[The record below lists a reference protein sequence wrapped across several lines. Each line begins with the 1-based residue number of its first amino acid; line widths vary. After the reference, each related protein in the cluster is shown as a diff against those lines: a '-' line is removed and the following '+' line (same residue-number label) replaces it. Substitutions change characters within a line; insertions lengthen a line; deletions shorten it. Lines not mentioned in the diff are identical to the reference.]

1 MPCPPIIDRRGTIM
15 ATTIEEHLADLCN
28 KATSYGASKAVPI
41 PVSFVVMDPRVSL
54 KCQIPRCVSYG
65 RNLMC
70 PPNCVRPEEFARSL
84 ERYKFAVL
92 VQAKIITDLASVE
105 RRLGATSL
113 VEVINDEDYRR
124 QLRAS
129 TRSFEIIL
137 NKLERDAMMGHRF
150 ALALSGGACSLCDE
164 CVGISSG
171 EPCRHP
177 FEARPSMEA
186 VGIDVLLTAE
196 NSGAPI
202 EFPAKDPVWTG
213 IVLVE

>member
-1 MPCPPIIDRRGTIM
+1 MPTE
-15 ATTIEEHLADLCN
+15 IEEHLAELCE
-28 KATSYGASKAVPI
+28 KAAGYGASKAVSLPI
-41 PVSFVVMDPRVSL
+41 SYVVTDPRVSL
-54 KCQIPRCVSYG
+54 KCQIPRCIHYG
-65 RNLMC
+65 KNLMC
-70 PPNCVRPEEFARSL
+70 PPNCVRPEEFVKSL
-84 ERYKFAVL
+84 ERYQFAIL

-129 TRSFEIIL
+129 TRSFEGIL
-137 NKLERDAMMGHRF
+137 NKLERDAMMMGHRF

-186 VGIDVLLTAE
+186 VGIDVILTAK
-196 NSGAPI
+196 NAGAEV
-202 EFPAKDPVWTG
+202 EFPVKKDPVWTG
-213 IVLVE
+213 ILLVE

>member
-1 MPCPPIIDRRGTIM
+1 MPTV
-15 ATTIEEHLADLCN
+15 IEEHLAELCS
-28 KATSYGASKAVPI
+28 KATAYGASKAVPTPI
-41 PVSFVVMDPRVSL
+41 SNVVMDPRVSL
-54 KCQIPRCVSYG
+54 KCQIPRCLHYG

-70 PPNCVRPEEFARSL
+70 PPSCVRPEDFAIALR
-84 ERYKFAVL
+84 RYKFTVL

-105 RRLGATSL
+105 RRLGAASL
-113 VEVINDEDYRR
+113 IEVINDEDYRR

-129 TRSFEIIL
+129 TRSFEGIL
-137 NKLERDAMMGHRF
+137 NKLEKDAMMMGHRF

-186 VGIDVLLTAE
+186 VGIDVILTAE
-196 NSGAPI
+196 NAGAGV
-202 EFPAKDPVWTG
+202 EFPVKSDPVWTG
-213 IVLVE
+213 ILLVE

>member
-1 MPCPPIIDRRGTIM
+1 MPT
-15 ATTIEEHLADLCN
+15 AIEEHLAELCN
-28 KATSYGASKAVPI
+28 KATAYGASKAVPTPI
-41 PVSFVVMDPRVSL
+41 SNVIMDPRVSL
-54 KCQIPRCVSYG
+54 KCQIPRCLHYAQ
-65 RNLMC
+65 NLMC
-70 PPNCVRPEEFARSL
+70 PPSCVRPEDFARSL
-84 ERYKFAVL
+84 RRYKFAVL

-113 VEVINDEDYRR
+113 IEVINDEDYRR

-129 TRSFEIIL
+129 TRSFEGIL
-137 NKLERDAMMGHRF
+137 NKLEKDAMMMGHRF

-186 VGIDVLLTAE
+186 VGIDVILTAE
-196 NSGAPI
+196 NAGAGV
-202 EFPAKDPVWTG
+202 EFPVKNDPVWTG
-213 IVLVE
+213 ILLVE

>member
-1 MPCPPIIDRRGTIM
+1 MNMPT
-15 ATTIEEHLADLCN
+15 AIEEHLAELCS
-28 KATSYGASKAVPI
+28 KAADYGASKAVPLPI
-41 PVSFVVMDPRVSL
+41 SYVVMDPRVSL
-54 KCQIPRCVSYG
+54 KCQIPRCAHYG

-70 PPNCVRPEEFARSL
+70 PPNCVKPEEFVKSL
-84 ERYKFAVL
+84 ERYKFAIL
-92 VQAKIITDLASVE
+92 VQAKIVTDLASVE

-129 TRSFEIIL
+129 TRSFEGIL
-137 NKLERDAMMGHRF
+137 NKLERDAMMMGHRF

-186 VGIDVLLTAE
+186 VGIDVILTAE
-196 NSGAPI
+196 NAGAGV
-202 EFPAKDPVWTG
+202 EFPVKEDPVWTG
-213 IVLVE
+213 ILLVE

>member
-1 MPCPPIIDRRGTIM
+1 MVTS
-15 ATTIEEHLADLCN
+15 IEEHLSELCD
-28 KATSYGASKAVPI
+28 KAASYGASKAMPI
-41 PVSFVVMDPRVSL
+41 PVSYVVMDPRVSL
-54 KCQIPRCVSYG
+54 KCQIPRCVHYG

-70 PPNCVRPEEFARSL
+70 PPSCVKPDEFARSL
-84 ERYKFAVL
+84 ERYEFAIL
-92 VQAKIITDLASVE
+92 VQAKIIADLASVE

-124 QLRAS
+124 QLRTS
-129 TRSFEIIL
+129 TRSFEMIL
-137 NKLERDAMMGHRF
+137 SKLERDALMMGHRF

-186 VGIDVLLTAE
+186 VGIDVVRTAE
-196 NSGAPI
+196 NSGVTI

-213 IVLVE
+213 ILLVE

>member
-1 MPCPPIIDRRGTIM
+1 MS
-15 ATTIEEHLADLCN
+15 TTIEEHLAELCT
-28 KATSYGASKAVPI
+28 KAEGYGASKAVPLPI
-41 PVSFVVMDPRVSL
+41 SQVAMDPRVSL
-54 KCQIPRCVSYG
+54 KCQIPRCVHFG

-70 PPNCVRPEEFARSL
+70 PPNCVRPEEFEKSL
-84 ERYKFAVL
+84 IRFKFAIL
-92 VQAKIITDLASVE
+92 VQAKIIMDLASVE

-124 QLRAS
+124 QLRVS
-129 TRSFEIIL
+129 TRSFEGIL
-137 NKLERDAMMGHRF
+137 SKLERDAMMMGHRF

-186 VGIDVLLTAE
+186 VGIDVILTAE
-196 NSGAPI
+196 NAGVGI
-202 EFPAKDPVWTG
+202 EFPVKNDPVWTG
-213 IVLVE
+213 ILLVE

>member
-1 MPCPPIIDRRGTIM
+1 MMTEDHIK
-15 ATTIEEHLADLCN
+15 ELCE
-28 KATSYGASKAVPI
+28 KALSYGASKAVPMA
-41 PVSFVVMDPRVSL
+41 VSNVVMDPRVSL
-54 KCQIPRCVSYG
+54 KCQIPRCVHYG

-70 PPNCVRPEEFARSL
+70 PPNCVKPEEFAKAL
-84 ERYKFAVL
+84 ERYESAIL
-92 VQAKIITDLASVE
+92 VQAKIITDLASME

-129 TRSFEIIL
+129 TRSFEEIL
-137 NKLERDAMMGHRF
+137 TKLERDAMKMGHRF
-150 ALALSGGACSLCDE
+150 ALALSGGTCSLCEE
-164 CVGISSG
+164 CAGITPG

-186 VGIDVLLTAE
+186 VGIDVVLTAE
-196 NSGAPI
+196 KAGVPV

-213 IVLVE
+213 IILIE

>member
-1 MPCPPIIDRRGTIM
+1 MIEGKIMPT
-15 ATTIEEHLADLCN
+15 AIEEHLAELCS
-28 KATSYGASKAVPI
+28 KAVSYGASKAIPTPI
-41 PVSFVVMDPRVSL
+41 SNVVMDPRVSL
-54 KCQIPRCVSYG
+54 KCQIPRCLHYG

-70 PPNCVRPEEFARSL
+70 PPNCVKPEEFAKSL

-113 VEVINDEDYRR
+113 IEVINDEDYRR

-129 TRSFEIIL
+129 TRSFEVIL
-137 NKLERDAMMGHRF
+137 GKLERDAMMMGHRF
-150 ALALSGGACSLCDE
+150 ALALSGGACFLCDE

-186 VGIDVLLTAE
+186 VGIDVILTAE
-196 NSGAPI
+196 RAGASV
-202 EFPAKDPVWTG
+202 EFPVKNDPVWTG
-213 IVLVE
+213 ILLVE